1 MKREF
6 VVIDHEGNVSYG
18 MVNKS
23 DALPET
29 FTTFAKA
36 EKRARELAQAQP
48 GETIKIYELTAETII
63 PLQAAVTHRAHPREH
78 YK

>member
-18 MVNKS
+18 MVDKNN
-23 DALPET
+23 ALPET
-29 FTTFAKA
+29 FETFAKA
-36 EKRARELAQAQP
+36 EKRAKELARDQP
-48 GETIKIYELTAETII
+48 GETIKIYELTAETIVATQ
-63 PLQAAVTHRAHPREH
+63 PAVTSRAHPREH